1 MPGSGEFPAA
11 HLPDRNQGTVQ
22 VTSPSK
28 PSRPRSNWSGGSTT
42 SRQSSG
48 PPYRP
53 GIHLASL
60 VVLLFIMFAS
70 VIGGL
75 ALHPGEW
82 HDKFK
87 IGLGL
92 DLHGGTQ
99 VTLKAVAA
107 HGGVPSKAD
116 MTEAIA
122 ILDSRVNGLGIN
134 GTSIVQQGNQL
145 INISIPGASYTQIRS
160 LLHAA
165 QLRFRQVLL
174 CTASPLQ
181 PTVCSGAKA
190 GAGLPASAPTPTP
203 TPSIGPLPT
212 PAPTASPSPKS
223 SSTPKSSSSS
233 KAKKSGGSGQAAGAK
248 PLANASPSPSTSSSP
263 KASSKPSTSASVTP
277 TPTSSGSASPTPTG
291 SGAPT
296 PTAAP
301 TSSIPP
307 LVLAGDQSKVSAPA
321 LALFKK
327 LSCKDRAWQIKIY
340 GGQSYKYNGTSQIVA
355 CDGSGV
361 KYVLGPPV
369 VLGQDL
375 RSPKAQLD
383 STNNQWVVTF
393 NLDGKASAKFATF
406 STQAYNAYYNASSGT
421 QTSVLD
427 QFAIVLDGRVI
438 SAPTIQQPITGGS
451 GQITGNFTQKS
462 STDLANV
469 LKYGALPLSFSN
481 QQVNSVSAQLG
492 SEQLDAGLI
501 AAGIGM
507 LLVIMYSVFYYRGLA
522 IVSVFSLATAA
533 LLSWL
538 AVILLTRYQ
547 GYSLSL
553 AGVAGLIVAIGIT
566 ADSFIIYFERLRD
579 EVREGRSLRA
589 AVERGWGRAR
599 RTILVSDTVSFL
611 AALLLYIFAIGDVKG
626 FAFTLG
632 LTTLIDIVVVFLF
645 TKPMVTLLAKM
656 KFFSSGRPM
665 SGLDPARLGARSP
678 WRGSRPPAVRPATGG
693 AAASAR
699 TTPKEA

>member
-1 MPGSGEFPAA
+1 M
-11 HLPDRNQGTVQ
+11 
-22 VTSPSK
+22 TSPSK
-28 PSRPRSNWSGGSTT
+28 PSRPRSSWPGGSTN

-48 PPYRP
+48 PPSRP

-60 VVLLFIMFAS
+60 AAIIVIMFATI
-70 VIGGL
+70 IGGL
-75 ALHPGEW
+75 ILHPGEW

-107 HGGVPSKAD
+107 HGGVPSKSD
-116 MTEAIA
+116 MTEAIS
-122 ILDSRVNGLGIN
+122 ILQNRVNGLGIN
-134 GTSIVQQGNQL
+134 NTSVVQQGNQL
-145 INISIPGASYTQIRS
+145 INISIPGASVGQVAP
-160 LLHAA
+160 LLKSA

-174 CTASPLQ
+174 CTSESTTQCAQ
-181 PTVCSGAKA
+181 VGVKA
-190 GAGLPASAPTPTP
+190 GKGLPPSAPTTVPSPVPTTLP
-203 TPSIGPLPT
+203 TPS
-212 PAPTASPSPKS
+212 ASPSGS
-223 SSTPKSSSSS
+223 SSPKASSSPQASSSPKPSSS
-233 KAKKSGGSGQAAGAK
+233 KSGGNGQAAGAK
-248 PLANASPSPSTSSSP
+248 PLAKASTSPSPSPSASSKASPSPSASSKASSSP
-263 KASSKPSTSASVTP
+263 SASS
-277 TPTSSGSASPTPTG
+277 SPTPTG
-291 SGAPT
+291 SPT
-296 PTAAP
+296 PTPSASP
-301 TSSIPP
+301 SSP
-307 LVLAGDQSKVSAPA
+307 LIVTGDQSKVTPAA

-327 LSCKDRAWQIKIY
+327 LSCKDAKWQLTIY
-340 GGQSYKYNGTSQIVA
+340 KGKSYEYNGQSQIVA
-355 CDGSGV
+355 CDGQGV
-361 KYVLGPPV
+361 KYVLGPPI

-383 STNNQWVVTF
+383 PTNNQYVVTF
-393 NLDGKASAKFATF
+393 NLDGKASKAFGAQ
-406 STQAYNAYYNASSGT
+406 STAMYNAYYNAQTQS

-427 QFAIVLDGRVI
+427 QFAIVLDGRVV

-481 QQVNSVSAQLG
+481 QTVQSVSAQLG

-501 AAGIGM
+501 AAAIGM
-507 LLVIMYSVFYYRGLA
+507 LLVILYSVFYYRGLA
-522 IVSVFSLATAA
+522 LVSVFSLATAA

-538 AVILLTRYQ
+538 AVILLTKFQ
-547 GYSLSL
+547 GYSLTL

-599 RTILVSDTVSFL
+599 RTVLVSDTVSFL

-645 TKPMVTLLAKM
+645 TKPMVTLLARL
-656 KFFSSGRPM
+656 KFYSSGRPM
-665 SGLDPARLGARSP
+665 SGLDPTRLGAKSP
-678 WRGSRPPAVRPATGG
+678 WRGSRPAAAKPATGG

>member
-1 MPGSGEFPAA
+1 
-11 HLPDRNQGTVQ
+11 
-22 VTSPSK
+22 
-28 PSRPRSNWSGGSTT
+28 
-42 SRQSSG
+42 
-48 PPYRP
+48 
-53 GIHLASL
+53 
-60 VVLLFIMFAS
+60 VLIFIMFATI
-70 VIGGL
+70 IGGVV
-75 ALHPGEW
+75 LHPGDW

-107 HGGVPSKAD
+107 HGGVPSKSD
-116 MTEAIA
+116 MAQAIS
-122 ILDSRVNGLGIN
+122 ILENRVNGLGIN
-134 GTSIVQQGNQL
+134 NTSVVQQGSQL
-145 INISIPGASYTQIRS
+145 INISIPGASVGQVGP
-160 LLHAA
+160 LLKAA

-181 PTVCSGAKA
+181 PTACSGAKA
-190 GAGLPASAPTPTP
+190 GAGLPSPAPTPVPSPVPSALPTETPTPTP
-203 TPSIGPLPT
+203 TG
-212 PAPTASPSPKS
+212 TASPKS
-223 SSTPKSSSSS
+223 SATPKSTPTP
-233 KAKKSGGSGQAAGAK
+233 KASASKSGGNGQAAGAK
-248 PLANASPSPSTSSSP
+248 PLAKASSSPSPSASSSP
-263 KASSKPSTSASVTP
+263 KATATP
-277 TPTSSGSASPTPTG
+277 TPSGSASPTPTG
-291 SGAPT
+291 SASPLPSPT
-296 PTAAP
+296 PTP
-301 TSSIPP
+301 SNTSLQP
-307 LVLAGDQSKVSAPA
+307 VVAGDESLVSKPT

-327 LSCKDRAWQIKIY
+327 LDCTNQKWQLKVY
-340 GGQSYKYNGTSQIVA
+340 NGKSYKYDGDSQIVS

-361 KYVLGPPV
+361 KYVLGAPI

-393 NLDGKASAKFATF
+393 NLDGKGSKAFGDK
-406 STQAYNAYYNASSGT
+406 STQMYNAYYNPST
-421 QTSVLD
+421 QTETSVLD
-427 QFAIVLDGRVI
+427 QFAIVLDGRIV
-438 SAPTIQQPITGGS
+438 SAPLIQQPITGGS

-462 STDLANV
+462 ATDLANV
-469 LKYGALPLSFSN
+469 LKYGALPLGFSN
-481 QQVNSVSAQLG
+481 QTVNSVSAQLG

-501 AAGIGM
+501 AAAVGL
-507 LLVIMYSVFYYRGLA
+507 LLVILYSVFYYRALA

-538 AVILLTRYQ
+538 AVILLTKFQ

-589 AVERGWGRAR
+589 AVERGWSRAR
-599 RTILVSDTVSFL
+599 RTVLVSDTVSFL

-645 TKPMVTLLAKM
+645 TKPMVTLLARM
-656 KFFSSGRPM
+656 KFYSSGSPM
-665 SGLDPARLGARSP
+665 SGLDPARLGAKSP
-678 WRGSRPPAVRPATGG
+678 WRGARPASARPATGG

>member
-1 MPGSGEFPAA
+1 M
-11 HLPDRNQGTVQ
+11 
-22 VTSPSK
+22 TSPSK
-28 PSRPRSNWSGGSTT
+28 PSQPRSSWSGGNNT

-60 VVLLFIMFAS
+60 VVLLLIMFAS
-70 VIGGL
+70 IIGGVII
-75 ALHPGEW
+75 HPGEW

-99 VTLKAVAA
+99 VTLKAQAE
-107 HGGVPSKAD
+107 HGGVPTQAD
-116 MTEAIA
+116 MTEAIS
-122 ILDSRVNGLGIN
+122 ILENRVNGLGIN
-134 GTSIVQQGNQL
+134 GTSLVQQGSQY
-145 INISIPGASYTQIRS
+145 IDISIPGASATQVRP
-160 LLHAA
+160 LLSAA

-174 CTASPLQ
+174 CTSESATQ
-181 PTVCSGAKA
+181 CVQVGIKA
-190 GAGLPASAPTPTP
+190 GKGLPAAAPTTAPSP
-203 TPSIGPLPT
+203 VPSPSISPLPT
-212 PAPTASPSPKS
+212 GLPSPNPS
-223 SSTPKSSSSS
+223 AS
-233 KAKKSGGSGQAAGAK
+233 KSGGNGQAAGAK
-248 PLANASPSPSTSSSP
+248 PLAKASPSPSTSP
-263 KASSKPSTSASVTP
+263 KASSSPKSSASATP
-277 TPTSSGSASPTPTG
+277 TPSGSASPTPTG
-291 SGAPT
+291 SASPT
-296 PTAAP
+296 PTPAATP
-301 TSSIPP
+301 SSP
-307 LVLAGDQSKVSAPA
+307 LIVAGDQSKVTPAA

-327 LSCKDRAWQIKIY
+327 LSCKDKKWQLQIY
-340 GGQSYKYNGTSQIVA
+340 GGQAYKYNGTSQIVA

-361 KYVLGPPV
+361 KYVLGTPI

-393 NLDGKASAKFATF
+393 NLDGKASKSFGTQ
-406 STQAYNAYYNASSGT
+406 STTMYNAYYNAST
-421 QTSVLD
+421 QAQTSVLD
-427 QFAIVLDGRVI
+427 EFAIVLDGRVV

-451 GQITGNFTQKS
+451 GQITGSFTQKS

-469 LKYGALPLSFSN
+469 LKYGALPLSFSAP
-481 QQVNSVSAQLG
+481 VINSVSAQLG

-501 AAGIGM
+501 AAAVGL
-507 LLVIMYSVFYYRGLA
+507 LLVVLYSVFYYRGLA
-522 IVSVFSLATAA
+522 IVSMFSLATAA
-533 LLSWL
+533 LISWL
-538 AVILLTRYQ
+538 AVIMLTKYQ

-599 RTILVSDTVSFL
+599 RTVLVSDTVSFL

-645 TKPMVTLLAKM
+645 TKPMVTLLAKT
-656 KFFSSGRPM
+656 KFFSSGHPM

-678 WRGSRPPAVRPATGG
+678 WRGSRPAAVRPATGG

>member
-1 MPGSGEFPAA
+1 
-11 HLPDRNQGTVQ
+11 
-22 VTSPSK
+22 
-28 PSRPRSNWSGGSTT
+28 
-42 SRQSSG
+42 
-48 PPYRP
+48 
-53 GIHLASL
+53 
-60 VVLLFIMFAS
+60 MFAS
-70 VIGGL
+70 IIGGVII
-75 ALHPGEW
+75 HPGEW

-99 VTLKAVAA
+99 VTLKAQAE
-107 HGGVPSKAD
+107 HGGVPTQAD
-116 MTEAIA
+116 MTEAIS
-122 ILDSRVNGLGIN
+122 ILENRVNGLGIN
-134 GTSIVQQGNQL
+134 GTSLVQQGSQY
-145 INISIPGASYTQIRS
+145 IDISIPGASATQVRP
-160 LLHAA
+160 LLSAA

-174 CTASPLQ
+174 CTSESATQ
-181 PTVCSGAKA
+181 CVQVGIKA
-190 GAGLPASAPTPTP
+190 GKGLPAAAPTTAPSP
-203 TPSIGPLPT
+203 VPSPSISPLPT
-212 PAPTASPSPKS
+212 GLPSPNPS
-223 SSTPKSSSSS
+223 AS
-233 KAKKSGGSGQAAGAK
+233 KSGGNGQAAGAK
-248 PLANASPSPSTSSSP
+248 PLAKASPSPSTSP
-263 KASSKPSTSASVTP
+263 KASSSPKSSASATP
-277 TPTSSGSASPTPTG
+277 TPSGSASPTPTG
-291 SGAPT
+291 SASPT
-296 PTAAP
+296 PTPAATP
-301 TSSIPP
+301 SSP
-307 LVLAGDQSKVSAPA
+307 LIVAGDQSKVTPAA

-327 LSCKDRAWQIKIY
+327 LSCKDKKWQLQIY
-340 GGQSYKYNGTSQIVA
+340 GGQAYKYNGTSQIVA

-361 KYVLGPPV
+361 KYVLGTPI

-393 NLDGKASAKFATF
+393 NLDGKASKSFGTQ
-406 STQAYNAYYNASSGT
+406 STTMYNAYYNAST
-421 QTSVLD
+421 QAQTSVLD
-427 QFAIVLDGRVI
+427 EFAIVLDGRVV

-451 GQITGNFTQKS
+451 GQITGSFTQKS

-469 LKYGALPLSFSN
+469 LKYGALPLSFSAP
-481 QQVNSVSAQLG
+481 VINSVSAQLG

-501 AAGIGM
+501 AAAVGL
-507 LLVIMYSVFYYRGLA
+507 LLVVLYSVFYYRGLA
-522 IVSVFSLATAA
+522 IVSMFSLATAA
-533 LLSWL
+533 LISWL
-538 AVILLTRYQ
+538 AVIMLTKYQ

-599 RTILVSDTVSFL
+599 RTVLVSDTVSFL

-645 TKPMVTLLAKM
+645 TKPMVTLLAKT
-656 KFFSSGRPM
+656 KFFSSGHPM

-678 WRGSRPPAVRPATGG
+678 WRGSRPAAVRPATGG

>member
-1 MPGSGEFPAA
+1 MFATIIG
-11 HLPDRNQGTVQ
+11 GTV
-22 VTSPSK
+22 
-28 PSRPRSNWSGGSTT
+28 
-42 SRQSSG
+42 
-48 PPYRP
+48 
-53 GIHLASL
+53 
-60 VVLLFIMFAS
+60 
-70 VIGGL
+70 
-75 ALHPGEW
+75 LHPGEW

-107 HGGVPSKAD
+107 HGGVPSKSD
-116 MTEAIA
+116 MTEAIS
-122 ILDSRVNGLGIN
+122 ILESRVNGLGIN
-134 GTSIVQQGNQL
+134 NTSVVQQGNQL
-145 INISIPGASYTQIRS
+145 INVSIPGASVGQVAP
-160 LLHAA
+160 LLKSA

-174 CTASPLQ
+174 CTSESTTQCAQ
-181 PTVCSGAKA
+181 VGVKA
-190 GAGLPASAPTPTP
+190 GKGLPPSAPSTVPT
-203 TPSIGPLPT
+203 PLPT
-212 PAPTASPSPKS
+212 PLPTGSPAPLPTGSSSPKS
-223 SSTPKSSSSS
+223 SSAPKSTPKPSAS
-233 KAKKSGGSGQAAGAK
+233 KSGGNGQVAGAK
-248 PLANASPSPSTSSSP
+248 PLANASSSPSPSTSP
-263 KASSKPSTSASVTP
+263 KASSTPKPTGTATPSGSASP
-277 TPTSSGSASPTPTG
+277 APSGSASPTPTP
-291 SGAPT
+291 STT
-296 PTAAP
+296 P
-301 TSSIPP
+301 SSP
-307 LVLAGDQSKVSAPA
+307 LIVTGDQSKVTPAA

-327 LSCKDRAWQIKIY
+327 LSCKDTKWQLTIY
-340 GGQSYKYNGTSQIVA
+340 KGQSFKYNGDSQIVA
-355 CDGSGV
+355 CDGQGV
-361 KYVLGPPV
+361 KYVLGPPI

-383 STNNQWVVTF
+383 PTNNQYVVTF
-393 NLDGKASAKFATF
+393 NLDGKASKAFGTQ
-406 STQAYNAYYNASSGT
+406 STAMYNAYYNAQTQS

-427 QFAIVLDGRVI
+427 QFAIVLDGRVV

-481 QQVNSVSAQLG
+481 QTVQSVSAQLG

-501 AAGIGM
+501 AAAVGM
-507 LLVIMYSVFYYRGLA
+507 LLVILYSVFYYRGLA

-538 AVILLTRYQ
+538 AVILLTKFQ
-547 GYSLSL
+547 GYSLTL

-589 AVERGWGRAR
+589 AVERGWTRAR
-599 RTILVSDTVSFL
+599 RTVLVSDTVSFL

-645 TKPMVTLLAKM
+645 TKPMVTLLARL

-665 SGLDPARLGARSP
+665 SGLDPARLGAKSP
-678 WRGSRPPAVRPATGG
+678 WRGSRPATARPATGG

>member
-1 MPGSGEFPAA
+1 M
-11 HLPDRNQGTVQ
+11 
-22 VTSPSK
+22 TSPSK
-28 PSRPRSNWSGGSTT
+28 PSRPSSSGWSGGSNST
-42 SRQSSG
+42 RQSSG
-48 PPYRP
+48 PQYRP
-53 GIHLASL
+53 WHHLVALGVILL
-60 VVLLFIMFAS
+60 VMFGS
-70 VIGGL
+70 IIGGVI
-75 ALHPGEW
+75 LHPGNW

-107 HGGVPSKAD
+107 HGGVPSQAD
-116 MTEAIA
+116 MTEAIS
-122 ILDSRVNGLGIN
+122 ILENRVNGLGIN
-134 GTSIVQQGNQL
+134 GTSLVQQGSQY
-145 INISIPGASYTQIRS
+145 IDISIPGASATQVRP
-160 LLHAA
+160 LLSAA

-174 CTASPLQ
+174 CTTELATQ
-181 PTVCSGAKA
+181 CQQQGIKA
-190 GAGLPASAPTPTP
+190 GQGLPPAAPTAVPSPVPT
-203 TPSIGPLPT
+203 TLPLPT
-212 PAPTASPSPKS
+212 GSPTPVPTGTSSPKAPS
-223 SSTPKSSSSS
+223 SPKPSSS
-233 KAKKSGGSGQAAGAK
+233 KSGGNGQAAGAK
-248 PLANASPSPSTSSSP
+248 PLAKASSSPSASASSSPSSSP
-263 KASSKPSTSASVTP
+263 KASSTPKPSSSASP
-277 TPTSSGSASPTPTG
+277 TPSASPTQTGSASPTPT
-291 SGAPT
+291 AT
-296 PTAAP
+296 P
-301 TSSIPP
+301 SSP
-307 LVLAGDQSKVSAPA
+307 LIAAGDPTKVNPAA

-327 LSCKDRAWQIKIY
+327 LSCKDKKWQLKIY
-340 GGQSYKYNGTSQIVA
+340 GGESFKYNGDSQIVA
-355 CDGSGV
+355 CDGAGV
-361 KYVLGPPV
+361 KYVLGPPI
-369 VLGQDL
+369 VLGEDL
-375 RSPKAQLD
+375 LSPKAQLD

-393 NLDGKASAKFATF
+393 NLDGKASKAFGAQ
-406 STQAYNAYYNASSGT
+406 STAMYNAYYNASTGG

-427 QFAIVLDGRVI
+427 QFAIVLDGRVV

-469 LKYGALPLSFSN
+469 LKYGALPLSFSAP
-481 QQVNSVSAQLG
+481 VINSVSAQLG

-501 AAGIGM
+501 AAAIGL
-507 LLVIMYSVFYYRGLA
+507 LLVIFYSVFYYRGLA

-538 AVILLTRYQ
+538 AVIMLTRYQ

-599 RTILVSDTVSFL
+599 RTVLVSDTVSFL

-656 KFFSSGRPM
+656 KFYSSGRPM

-678 WRGSRPPAVRPATGG
+678 WRGSRPATARPATGG

>member
-1 MPGSGEFPAA
+1 
-11 HLPDRNQGTVQ
+11 

-28 PSRPRSNWSGGSTT
+28 PSRPRSSRPGGSTN

-48 PPYRP
+48 PPSRP
-53 GIHLASL
+53 GTYLASL
-60 VVLLFIMFAS
+60 VVLIFIMFATI
-70 VIGGL
+70 IGGVV
-75 ALHPGEW
+75 LHPGDW

-107 HGGVPSKAD
+107 HGGVPSKSD
-116 MTEAIA
+116 MAQAIS
-122 ILDSRVNGLGIN
+122 ILENRVNGLGIN
-134 GTSIVQQGNQL
+134 NTSVVQQGSQL
-145 INISIPGASYTQIRS
+145 INISIPGASVGQVGP
-160 LLHAA
+160 LLKAA

-181 PTVCSGAKA
+181 PTACSGAKA
-190 GAGLPASAPTPTP
+190 GAGLPSPAPTPVPSPVPSALPTETPTPTP
-203 TPSIGPLPT
+203 TG
-212 PAPTASPSPKS
+212 TASPKS
-223 SSTPKSSSSS
+223 SATPKSTPTP
-233 KAKKSGGSGQAAGAK
+233 KASASKSGGNGQAAGAK
-248 PLANASPSPSTSSSP
+248 PLAKASSSPSPSASSSP
-263 KASSKPSTSASVTP
+263 KATATP
-277 TPTSSGSASPTPTG
+277 TPSGSASPTPTG
-291 SGAPT
+291 SASPLPSPT
-296 PTAAP
+296 PTP
-301 TSSIPP
+301 SNTSLQP
-307 LVLAGDQSKVSAPA
+307 VVAGDESLVSKPT

-327 LSCKDRAWQIKIY
+327 LDCTNQKWQLKVY
-340 GGQSYKYNGTSQIVA
+340 NGKSYKYDGDSQIVS

-361 KYVLGPPV
+361 KYVLGAPI

-393 NLDGKASAKFATF
+393 NLDGKGSKAFGDK
-406 STQAYNAYYNASSGT
+406 STQMYNAYYNPST
-421 QTSVLD
+421 QTETSVLD
-427 QFAIVLDGRVI
+427 QFAIVLDGRIV
-438 SAPTIQQPITGGS
+438 SAPLIQQPITGGS

-462 STDLANV
+462 ATDLANV
-469 LKYGALPLSFSN
+469 LKYGALPLGFSN
-481 QQVNSVSAQLG
+481 QTVNSVSAQLG

-501 AAGIGM
+501 AAAVGL
-507 LLVIMYSVFYYRGLA
+507 LLVILYSVFYYRALA

-538 AVILLTRYQ
+538 AVILLTKFQ

-589 AVERGWGRAR
+589 AVERGWSRAR
-599 RTILVSDTVSFL
+599 RTVLVSDTVSFL

-645 TKPMVTLLAKM
+645 TKPMVTLLARM
-656 KFFSSGRPM
+656 KFYSSGSPM
-665 SGLDPARLGARSP
+665 SGLDPARLGAKSP
-678 WRGSRPPAVRPATGG
+678 WRGARPASARPATGG

>member
-1 MPGSGEFPAA
+1 
-11 HLPDRNQGTVQ
+11 
-22 VTSPSK
+22 
-28 PSRPRSNWSGGSTT
+28 
-42 SRQSSG
+42 
-48 PPYRP
+48 
-53 GIHLASL
+53 
-60 VVLLFIMFAS
+60 MFAS
-70 VIGGL
+70 IIGGVI
-75 ALHPGEW
+75 LHPGEW

-99 VTLKAVAA
+99 VTLKAAAA
-107 HGGVPSKAD
+107 HGGVPTQAD
-116 MTEAIA
+116 MTEAIT
-122 ILDSRVNGLGIN
+122 ILENRVNGLGIN
-134 GTSIVQQGNQL
+134 GTSLVQQGSQY
-145 INISIPGASYTQIRS
+145 INISIPGASATQVRP
-160 LLHAA
+160 LLSAA

-174 CTASPLQ
+174 CTSESATQ
-181 PTVCSGAKA
+181 CFQAGVKA
-190 GAGLPASAPTPTP
+190 GKGLPAAAPTTVPSP
-203 TPSIGPLPT
+203 VPSISSLPT
-212 PAPTASPSPKS
+212 PNPSSSGSSSPKAS
-223 SSTPKSSSSS
+223 SSPKSSSSS
-233 KAKKSGGSGQAAGAK
+233 KAKNSGGNGQATGAK
-248 PLANASPSPSTSSSP
+248 PLAKASPSPSAASSP
-263 KASSKPSTSASVTP
+263 KASSTPSA
-277 TPTSSGSASPTPTG
+277 TPTSSGSASPTPT
-291 SGAPT
+291 PT
-296 PTAAP
+296 PTA
-301 TSSIPP
+301 SSP
-307 LVLAGDQSKVSAPA
+307 LIVAGDESKVSKPA

-327 LSCKDRAWQIKIY
+327 LSCKDKKWQLKIY
-340 GGQSYKYNGTSQIVA
+340 GGQSYKYNGDTQIVA
-355 CDGSGV
+355 CDGQGV

-393 NLDGKASAKFATF
+393 NLDGKASKAFGTF
-406 STQAYNAYYNASSGT
+406 STQAYNSYYNASTQT

-427 QFAIVLDGRVI
+427 QFAIVLDGRVV

-469 LKYGALPLSFSN
+469 LKYGALPLSFSAP
-481 QQVNSVSAQLG
+481 VINSVSAQLG
-492 SEQLDAGLI
+492 SAQLDAGLI
-501 AAGIGM
+501 AAGIGL
-507 LLVIMYSVFYYRGLA
+507 LLVIAYSIFYYRGLA

-538 AVILLTRYQ
+538 AVILLTKYQ

-566 ADSFIIYFERLRD
+566 ADSFVIYFERLRD

-599 RTILVSDTVSFL
+599 RTVLVSDTVSFL

-656 KFFSSGRPM
+656 KFYSSGRPM

-678 WRGSRPPAVRPATGG
+678 WRGSRPATARPATGG

>member
-1 MPGSGEFPAA
+1 M
-11 HLPDRNQGTVQ
+11 
-22 VTSPSK
+22 TSPSK
-28 PSRPRSNWSGGSTT
+28 PSRPRSSWSGGSNS

-48 PPYRP
+48 PAYRP
-53 GIHLASL
+53 WPHLASL
-60 VVLLFIMFAS
+60 AVILFVMFATI
-70 VIGGL
+70 IGGL
-75 ALHPGEW
+75 VLHPGQW

-99 VTLKAVAA
+99 VTLKAQAA

-116 MTEAIA
+116 MTEAIS
-122 ILDSRVNGLGIN
+122 ILENRVNGLGIN
-134 GTSIVQQGNQL
+134 GTSLVQQGSQY
-145 INISIPGASYTQIRS
+145 INISIPGASATQVRP
-160 LLHAA
+160 LLSAA
-165 QLRFRQVLL
+165 QLRFRKVLL
-174 CTASPLQ
+174 CTASPLA
-181 PTVCSGAKA
+181 PTQCSGAKA
-190 GAGLPASAPTPTP
+190 GAGLPESAPTPTP
-203 TPSIGPLPT
+203 SISPLPSQSPT
-212 PAPTASPSPKS
+212 PNPTGSASPKS
-223 SSTPKSSSSS
+223 SASSTPTSSPS
-233 KAKKSGGSGQAAGAK
+233 KSGGNGQAAAAK
-248 PLANASPSPSTSSSP
+248 PLAKASSSPSPSTSP
-263 KASSKPSTSASVTP
+263 KASSTATP
-277 TPTSSGSASPTPTG
+277 TPSSSASPTPTG
-291 SGAPT
+291 SASPT
-296 PTAAP
+296 PTP
-301 TSSIPP
+301 TPSVPSV
-307 LVLAGDQSKVSAPA
+307 VLAGDQSKVSKAA

-327 LSCKDRAWQIKIY
+327 LDCTNKKWQLKIY
-340 GGQSYKYNGTSQIVA
+340 GGQSYKYNGSSQIVA

-383 STNNQWVVTF
+383 STNNQWAVTF
-393 NLDGKASAKFATF
+393 NLDDKASKAFSTF
-406 STQAYNAYYNASSGT
+406 STQVYNAYYNAST
-421 QTSVLD
+421 QQQTSVLD

-438 SAPTIQQPITGGS
+438 SAPDIIQPITGGS
-451 GQITGNFTQKS
+451 GQITGNFNQKS

-469 LKYGALPLSFSN
+469 LKYGALPLSFSAPN
-481 QQVNSVSAQLG
+481 VQSVSAQLG
-492 SEQLDAGLI
+492 SQQLDAGLI
-501 AAGIGM
+501 AAAIGL
-507 LLVIMYSVFYYRGLA
+507 LLVILYSVFYYRGLA
-522 IVSVFSLATAA
+522 IVSVFSLASAA
-533 LLSWL
+533 LLTWL
-538 AVILLTRYQ
+538 AVIMLTRYQ

-566 ADSFIIYFERLRD
+566 ADSFIVYFERLRD

-645 TKPMVTLLAKM
+645 TKPMVTLLARM
-656 KFFSSGRPM
+656 KFFNSGHPM

-678 WRGSRPPAVRPATGG
+678 WRGSRPPATRPATAGG
-693 AAASAR
+693 AATSAR